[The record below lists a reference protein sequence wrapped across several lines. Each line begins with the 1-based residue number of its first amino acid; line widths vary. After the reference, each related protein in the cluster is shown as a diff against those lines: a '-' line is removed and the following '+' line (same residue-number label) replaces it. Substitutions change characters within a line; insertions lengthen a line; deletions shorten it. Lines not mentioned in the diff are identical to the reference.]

1 MFLVIGATG
10 TVGRETVNLLLESGH
25 DVAAVT
31 RDPTAA
37 ALPADA
43 HIVAGDP
50 SEPHTLTSM
59 PDGVEAV
66 LLSPRAA
73 GSASSELLS
82 QAAARG
88 ARRVVVLSAAT
99 VQHPVGHP
107 RFIEEFKRVE
117 AAARESGLSWTFL
130 RCADFAA
137 NALAWAP
144 QIRATGV
151 VRGAHGGAATSPIH
165 HRDLAEVAVAAL
177 TDPAHAGRSHLLT
190 GPQSITQYEKVRLI
204 GEAVDR
210 TLTFQELA
218 PEQVRRA
225 MLAQGLP
232 EDVPDR
238 LLGSLA
244 DYADSPGPT
253 TNTVERLLGRPALT
267 FATWAADNS
276 VAFTARTGTAAP
288 ALGGEGRA

>member
-10 TVGRETVNLLLESGH
+10 TVGRETVNLFLESGRK
-25 DVAAVT
+25 VAAVT
-31 RDPTAA
+31 RDPATA
-37 ALPADA
+37 ALPGGA
-43 HIVAGDP
+43 HVVAGDP
-50 SEPHTLTSM
+50 SRPDTLTSL
-59 PDGVEAV
+59 PDVVEAV

-73 GSASSELLS
+73 GSASPALLS
-82 QAAARG
+82 LAAARG

-99 VQHPVGHP
+99 VEHPVGHP
-107 RFIEEFKRVE
+107 RFIEEFERAE
-117 AAARESGLSWTFL
+117 SAARESGLPWTFL

-165 HRDLAEVAVAAL
+165 HRDIAEVAVAAL
-177 TDPAHAGRSHLLT
+177 IDPAHAGRAHLLT

-204 GEAVDR
+204 GAAIDR
-210 TLTFQELA
+210 ALVFRELA
-218 PEQVRRA
+218 PEQIRQA

-232 EDVPDR
+232 EDIPDR

-244 DYADSPGPT
+244 DYADRPGPT
-253 TNTVERLLGRPALT
+253 TGTVERLLGRPALT
-267 FATWAADNS
+267 FAAWAADNAA
-276 VAFTARTGTAAP
+276 AFTAPTASSASDS
-288 ALGGEGRA
+288 GREDRA